1 MAHHKHIHIKRE
13 SRAKEPFGKKE
24 LTREEMREM
33 DEASLR
39 LSLGLSPLTKEEK
52 GAFELKIG
60 QRILSYDPETNSG
73 VLGCATRIDDKA
85 WQQEAK

>member
-13 SRAKEPFGKKE
+13 TRTKEPFWKRE
-24 LTREEMREM
+24 LTREEMQEM
-33 DEASLR
+33 DEVSLR

-52 GAFELKIG
+52 GALELEIG

-73 VLGCATRIDDKA
+73 VLGCATQIDDGA
-85 WQQEAK
+85 WQ

>member
-13 SRAKEPFGKKE
+13 KSTKEPFWKRE

-39 LSLGLSPLTKEEK
+39 LSLGLTPLTKEEK
-52 GAFELKIG
+52 GALELEIG

-73 VLGCATRIDDKA
+73 VLGCATQIDDGA
-85 WQQEAK
+85 WQ